1 MEAVTLNKLEQL
13 KEILKTLPGAVIAYS
28 GGVDSTFLAVV
39 AHEVLGERVLAVTA
53 VSPTYPEKQL
63 REAEEWARRYGINHA
78 VIKTNEFDEPNF
90 TANPP
95 ERCYYCKL
103 ALFRELKQI
112 AAAKGDWVLLD
123 GANSD
128 DLSDYRPG
136 HRAAQELGARSPL
149 QEAGFT
155 KQEIR
160 EFSKAMSLPTWDKP
174 AYACLASR
182 VPYGAEIT
190 PEVLKRI
197 ELAEDF
203 LTALGLVQV
212 RVRDHFPLARIEVGK
227 DELGLAWDNREA
239 ISRKLHEIGYPYVT
253 LDLDGFRSG
262 SMNEVLTSK
271 QSN

>member
-1 MEAVTLNKLEQL
+1 MDKLERL
-13 KEILKTLPGAVIAYS
+13 KEILKSLPGAVIAYS
-28 GGVDSTFLAVV
+28 GGVDSTFLTVV

-53 VSPTYPEKQL
+53 VSPTYPERQL

-78 VIKTNEFDEPNF
+78 VIKTNEFNEPNF

-112 AAAKGDWVLLD
+112 AAAKGDWAILD
-123 GANSD
+123 GANAD
-128 DLSDYRPG
+128 DLSDHRPG
-136 HRAAQELGARSPL
+136 HWAAAELGVRSPL

-182 VPYGAEIT
+182 VPYGTQIT
-190 PEVLKRI
+190 PEILKRI
-197 ELAEDF
+197 DLAESF
-203 LTALGLVQV
+203 LASLGLAQL
-212 RVRDHFPLARIEVGK
+212 RVRDHFPVARIEVGR
-227 DELGLAWDNREA
+227 DEMDRVWRNREA
-239 ISRKLHEIGYPYVT
+239 ITAKLHQIGYPYVT

-262 SMNEVLTSK
+262 SMNEILGRQESLL
-271 QSN
+271 